1 VPYAWL
7 WNFGDGTTSDARNPV
22 HTYTSPG
29 TYSVRLE
36 AFLEEGSV
44 AVRKSDLITVLQK
57 PPVAGFTVR
66 RASGT
71 APFLV
76 KFTDTSTG
84 APTSWF
90 WDFGDGATSTD
101 RHPGHTYTTPGIYTV
116 RLISANSGGENVITK
131 LGVVT
136 VRSEPPVARFAAD
149 QVSGTAPLTVTFSD
163 LSTGAPT
170 SWLWDFGDGRGA
182 TVQNPVH
189 TYPTPGTY
197 TVRLEVSGAGGKDSV
212 TKAGSITVLP
222 DPPVAQFAADQ
233 VSGTAPLTVTFS
245 DLSTGAPTSWL
256 WDFGDGR
263 GATVQHPIHTYSEGG
278 TYLVTLTASNAVG
291 SDTSSIT
298 DYITVVSSPPA
309 ASFIFEKGVYDTEQ
323 VLVTFTDRSTG
334 DPTSWLWDFGD
345 GTTATAQH
353 PVHTYRSPG
362 TYTVIMTASNAGGED
377 TMKMEDSIIVLTVA
391 PSANFTV
398 DTTGG
403 PAPLTVQFNDA
414 STGGPTS
421 WLWSFGDGAT
431 GTAEHPV
438 HTYTAPGVYTVNLT
452 VTNTAG
458 SNTMVATDLI
468 NVTQPLP
475 VASFTSDR
483 TGGLVP
489 LTVRFNDTSTG
500 SPTSWLWSFG
510 DGATDTAEHP
520 VHTYTAPGVYTVG
533 LNATNAVGTGTTE
546 QTDYLTVVAALPSA
560 NFTANP
566 TSGRAPLTVQFNDT
580 STGDPTSWLWD
591 FGDGAT
597 GTAEHPVHTYTA
609 AGVYTVNLTVTNAAG
624 SNTMVA
630 TDLINATHPLPVASF
645 TYNRTGGLAP
655 LIVQFNDTST
665 GSPTSWLWSF
675 GDGTTDIAEH
685 PVHTYTVAGVYT
697 VNLTV
702 TNAIGT
708 DTAVQ
713 ADSIT
718 VVSALPSA
726 NFTAN
731 TTSGRTP
738 LAVQFNDTST
748 GGPTSW
754 LWSFGDGTT
763 GTAEH
768 PVHTYTVAGVY
779 TVNLTVT
786 NAGGSSSQQK
796 IGYITAL
803 PVPEPIVSD
812 GPGDSSA
819 SVGTGL
825 PGGDGIL
832 FTFEGLP
839 ISSITID
846 TEATII
852 RPMITVERLRSLP
865 ASMEPPK
872 PEVYQYFNITA
883 RHLQDLDFDDAKIGF
898 WIPVGYIASMGFR
911 TTDVAL
917 LQYHDGR
924 WISLKTTLV
933 KVERTIAYYEAI
945 TPGFS
950 TFAIALQ
957 KGGAVT
963 ATPIPTPTV
972 TVTPGLIIIEEE
984 PVIAVTSPT
993 PVPIRTAPVTQ
1004 APTPEKTPVVYAP
1017 VLLLLGLVL
1026 VAVRKW

>member
-1 VPYAWL
+1 
-7 WNFGDGTTSDARNPV
+7 
-22 HTYTSPG
+22 
-29 TYSVRLE
+29 
-36 AFLEEGSV
+36 
-44 AVRKSDLITVLQK
+44 
-57 PPVAGFTVR
+57 
-66 RASGT
+66 
-71 APFLV
+71 
-76 KFTDTSTG
+76 
-84 APTSWF
+84 
-90 WDFGDGATSTD
+90 
-101 RHPGHTYTTPGIYTV
+101 
-116 RLISANSGGENVITK
+116 
-131 LGVVT
+131 
-136 VRSEPPVARFAAD
+136 
-149 QVSGTAPLTVTFSD
+149 
-163 LSTGAPT
+163 
-170 SWLWDFGDGRGA
+170 
-182 TVQNPVH
+182 
-189 TYPTPGTY
+189 
-197 TVRLEVSGAGGKDSV
+197 
-212 TKAGSITVLP
+212 
-222 DPPVAQFAADQ
+222 
-233 VSGTAPLTVTFS
+233 
-245 DLSTGAPTSWL
+245 
-256 WDFGDGR
+256 
-263 GATVQHPIHTYSEGG
+263 
-278 TYLVTLTASNAVG
+278 
-291 SDTSSIT
+291 
-298 DYITVVSSPPA
+298 
-309 ASFIFEKGVYDTEQ
+309 
-323 VLVTFTDRSTG
+323 
-334 DPTSWLWDFGD
+334 
-345 GTTATAQH
+345 
-353 PVHTYRSPG
+353 
-362 TYTVIMTASNAGGED
+362 
-377 TMKMEDSIIVLTVA
+377 
-391 PSANFTV
+391 
-398 DTTGG
+398 
-403 PAPLTVQFNDA
+403 
-414 STGGPTS
+414 
-421 WLWSFGDGAT
+421 
-431 GTAEHPV
+431 
-438 HTYTAPGVYTVNLT
+438 
-452 VTNTAG
+452 
-458 SNTMVATDLI
+458 
-468 NVTQPLP
+468 
-475 VASFTSDR
+475 
-483 TGGLVP
+483 
-489 LTVRFNDTSTG
+489 
-500 SPTSWLWSFG
+500 
-510 DGATDTAEHP
+510 
-520 VHTYTAPGVYTVG
+520 
-533 LNATNAVGTGTTE
+533 
-546 QTDYLTVVAALPSA
+546 
-560 NFTANP
+560 
-566 TSGRAPLTVQFNDT
+566 
-580 STGDPTSWLWD
+580 
-591 FGDGAT
+591 
-597 GTAEHPVHTYTA
+597 
-609 AGVYTVNLTVTNAAG
+609 
-624 SNTMVA
+624 
-630 TDLINATHPLPVASF
+630 
-645 TYNRTGGLAP
+645 
-655 LIVQFNDTST
+655 
-665 GSPTSWLWSF
+665 
-675 GDGTTDIAEH
+675 
-685 PVHTYTVAGVYT
+685 VYT

-852 RPMITVERLRSLP
+852 RPMITVERLRALP

-898 WIPVGYIASMGFR
+898 WIPVGYIASMGFK

-933 KVERTIAYYEAI
+933 KVERTIAYYEAV

-963 ATPIPTPTV
+963 ATPTPTPTV

-984 PVIAVTSPT
+984 PVIVVTSPT